1 LRLQPAERRLTA
13 LARGAVLPGGGRH
26 NRYKSTC
33 RKEEGVTMTTTPTAD
48 QLLTNEP
55 NQSDEIACDVLRQR
69 NGA

>member
-1 LRLQPAERRLTA
+1 LRAE
-13 LARGAVLPGGGRH
+13 PSCQGGGRH

-33 RKEEGVTMTTTPTAD
+33 RKEEGVTMTTTPPTAD